1 MPAAPVLEAVG
12 IDEEDGEE
20 LEIYEQPPPG
30 PSLGERHQVDDHT
43 ISPLTA
49 EQKAE
54 AARCLRSTT
63 MFKFCSDES
72 ITRVVEHMRREQF
85 SEGEVLLEQGDP
97 QSRVFLITQGSVSRL
112 RYLNSKLHQVETV
125 GGENHRGMFG
135 ALHVL
140 REEPTYATALTE
152 TDGVAFTLD
161 SESLNKLIDADPL
174 IAKEMVYSLSKEVF
188 RMSKLRTP
196 LLEQDPKPNSFFGS
210 TLGAVIESY
219 YRSGLNSWLNAKLTG
234 KPPASMFPM
243 FHVQI
248 PTRVLYING
257 FKTIRS
263 TLNDHLNPADFANPT
278 AVRLGSALIP
288 GIMMTPISSV
298 LEACNAE
305 ANKEPLS
312 RRWMRGMVPRG
323 GREMIFGIGINQLSD
338 ACEERVTF
346 QNAFARTAAGS
357 MMAGVM
363 AGYLSHIPHNVS
375 TLKLLQPHLS
385 YGEIFTAM
393 VDGNIHR
400 TPREFVPEAR
410 RSLATMLTFLLP
422 KGCLIRTAQ
431 ICGSFMI
438 INGTIHMCAATATG
452 VPVAPVEADIPPHP
466 VSRQDNVR

>member
-1 MPAAPVLEAVG
+1 MPPIGALNAEERVSACVDASPDIEEV
-12 IDEEDGEE
+12 EEDCE
-20 LEIYEQPPPG
+20 EIYEQPPPG
-30 PSLGERHQVDDHT
+30 PSLGERHVVDEDEPT
-43 ISPLTA
+43 TLTA
-49 EQKAE
+49 EQEAE
-54 AARCLRSTT
+54 ASRCLRSATL
-63 MFKFCSDES
+63 FQFCSDES
-72 ITRVVEHMRREQF
+72 IMKVVKHMRREQF

-112 RYLNSKLHQVETV
+112 RYLNEQLHQVETV

-140 REEPTYATALTE
+140 RAEPTYATALTE
-152 TDGVAFTLD
+152 TDGVAYTL
-161 SESLNKLIDADPL
+161 ESVKLNKLIETDPA
-174 IAKEMVYSLSKEVF
+174 IAKEMLYSLSKEVF

-196 LLEQDPKPNSFFGS
+196 LLEQDPKPNSVLGS

-234 KPPASMFPM
+234 KPPASMFPL
-243 FHVQI
+243 FH
-248 PTRVLYING
+248 
-257 FKTIRS
+257 TIRS
-263 TLNDHLNPADFANPT
+263 ALNDKVNPADFSNPT

-288 GIMMTPISSV
+288 GIMMTPVSSV

-312 RRWMRGMVPRG
+312 RRWMRGMVPRA

-338 ACEERVTF
+338 ACEERVTTF
-346 QNAFARTAAGS
+346 QSAFARTAAGS
-357 MMAGVM
+357 IMAGVI

-385 YGEIFTAM
+385 YREIFTTM
-393 VDGNIHR
+393 VDGNLHR
-400 TPREFVPEAR
+400 TSREFLPEAR
-410 RSLATMLTFLLP
+410 RTLATMLTFLLP

-438 INGTIHMCAATATG
+438 INGTIHVCASTATG
-452 VPVAPVEADIPPHP
+452 VRVAPVEADIPPHA
-466 VSRQDNVR
+466 VSHR